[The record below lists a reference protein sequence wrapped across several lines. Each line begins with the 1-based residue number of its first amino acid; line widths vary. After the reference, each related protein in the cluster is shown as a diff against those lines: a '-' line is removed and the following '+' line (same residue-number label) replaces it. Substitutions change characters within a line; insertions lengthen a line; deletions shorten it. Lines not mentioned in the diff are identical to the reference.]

1 MLSEKTLTKKSKFL
15 SLILRH
21 QPDIIGIKLD
31 EQGWIEVDTLLNA
44 MQAHGEPLTRAGLE
58 QIVAENN
65 KKRFAFDE
73 TGTRIRASQGHSVEV
88 SLGYEPQTPPDLL
101 YHGTASGNVQAILA
115 KGIERRSRHQVH
127 LSVDTATALNVGSRH
142 GKPVLLRILAK
153 EMQQAGHLFYCSA
166 NGVWLTDFV
175 PAEFISEK

>member
-1 MLSEKTLTKKSKFL
+1 MGLS
-15 SLILRH
+15 
-21 QPDIIGIKLD
+21 LD
-31 EQGWIEVDTLLNA
+31 EQGWVLVDTLLAA
-44 MQAHGEPLTRAGLE
+44 MSAHGERLTRVELE

-65 KKRFAFDE
+65 KKRFAFDDE
-73 TGTRIRASQGHSVEV
+73 GLRIRASQGHSVAVE
-88 SLGYEPQTPPDLL
+88 LGYEAQTPPDVL
-101 YHGTASGNVQAILA
+101 YHGTASGNVKAILA

-127 LSVDTATALNVGSRH
+127 LSMDTATALNVGARH

-175 PAEFISEK
+175 PAQFISEK